1 MRIVRIAQAAAVGG
15 VIGYGLQATIPFCRN
30 LAGDSFETWSYPAL
44 FVIAAALCFARGRA
58 AWIAFGVALLA
69 TGAGDIYWNIAIGDA
84 VPPAFTPADAL
95 WIAFYPACLVGLA
108 LLARARVREMR
119 AGLALDGL
127 IGALCLTAVGAA
139 LVFGGILS
147 EKALYPDDFLMDAV
161 MFFGDLV
168 LLGATVAVLAVT
180 SWRPGRA
187 LALVSVAL
195 LLSAVVDGFSIWQ
208 GATGAEVKLTGV
220 ETFLPAAAVLIGF
233 AAWQPEPRQ
242 AAAGREG
249 WRVVALPAA
258 FGAAALT
265 VLVVNL
271 IAPLNVLALSLAVA
285 TLATVIVRM
294 VVALAQHTRLL
305 AASRD
310 DALTDALT
318 GLANRRRLSA
328 DLERVAAEASE
339 DSPYAL
345 MMFDLDGFKQYN
357 DWHGHPAGDALL
369 RRLGTRL
376 AAAVEPVARAYR
388 MGGDEF
394 CVIAPGGE
402 LEARRLR
409 ALALE
414 ALAES
419 TDGFEVASSCGL
431 VLIPAEAEN

>member
-15 VIGYGLQATIPFCRN
+15 VVGYGLQATIPFCRS

-58 AWIAFGVALLA
+58 AWIGFGVALLA
-69 TGAGDIYWNIAIGDA
+69 TGAGDVYWNLAIGDA

-147 EKALYPDDFLMDAV
+147 EKALYPDDFLIDGV

-187 LALVSVAL
+187 LAMVAVAL
-195 LLSAVVDGFSIWQ
+195 LMSAVVDGFSIWQ
-208 GATGAEVKLTGV
+208 GAIGSEVKLTGI
-220 ETFLPAAAVLIGF
+220 ETLLPAAAVLISF
-233 AAWQPEPRQ
+233 AAWQAVPRS
-242 AAAGREG
+242 AAAAAEG
-249 WRVVALPAA
+249 WRVVALPAV
-258 FGAAALT
+258 FGVVALALLVVDLVHPLNSLALT
-265 VLVVNL
+265 
-271 IAPLNVLALSLAVA
+271 LAVA
-285 TLATVIVRM
+285 TLAAVIVRM
-294 VVALAQHTRLL
+294 GLALRQHMILL
-305 AASRD
+305 DASRI
-310 DALTDALT
+310 DALTDSLT

-328 DLERVAAEASE
+328 ALEQTAAEATDE
-339 DSPYAL
+339 SPYAL

-369 RRLGTRL
+369 RRLGQRL
-376 AAAVEPVARAYR
+376 GASVQPGRAYR

-394 CVIAPGGE
+394 CVIAAGDE
-402 LEARRLR
+402 LNARRVR
-409 ALALE
+409 AA
-414 ALAES
+414 
-419 TDGFEVASSCGL
+419 
-431 VLIPAEAEN
+431 